1 MSNDLPSV
9 YGLNARQ
16 MEVLSEIELRK
27 KVKLRLVA
35 TEFPDVLRVEPMFP
49 QEERLED
56 AEEEVHS

>member
-35 TEFPDVLRVEPMFP
+35 TEFPDVLKVEPMFP
-49 QEERLED
+49 QSR
-56 AEEEVHS
+56 SSGGR